1 MKHVRFS
8 LFTLIMSAGVL
19 GGCAFTDEHVKID
32 YTPPDFSISSTSD
45 ATIHIDRLRDARG
58 VDLKL
63 ISYKG
68 VQGKTGGEY
77 LNDIEISELLTDS
90 IKKLLTKMGY
100 RLDSSKYDVTL
111 TGEVLKFDSY
121 CIMGFWSGSIEAT
134 IQLNLKLISNKDNS
148 ILWNETLSGQGKKKG
163 VQVDRWSNRK
173 EAIDRAMDGLMRNI
187 ASSETLKAA
196 INRI

>member
-1 MKHVRFS
+1 MKHVRLG

-19 GGCAFTDEHVKID
+19 GGCAFTDEQVKID
-32 YTPPDFSISSTSD
+32 YTPSDYSMRSTSD
-45 ATIHIDRLRDARG
+45 AAIHVDRLRDARG
-58 VDLKL
+58 VAPKL

-77 LNDIEISELLTDS
+77 LNDIEISELLTNS
-90 IKKLLTKMGY
+90 IKAVLTKMGY
-100 RLDSSKYDVTL
+100 RLDSSQYDVTL

-121 CIMGFWSGSIEAT
+121 CIMGFWSGSIEAS
-134 IQLNLKLISNKDNS
+134 IQLNLKLINSKDNS
-148 ILWNETLSGQGKKKG
+148 IIWNETVSGQGKVKG
-163 VQVDRWSNRK
+163 VQFDSWGNRK
-173 EAIDRAMDGLMRNI
+173 EAIDQAMDSLMRNI